1 MKTEE
6 IKLGDILYDVERK
19 MLVKVARVDEDG
31 VVKYLAYTDMQRIFK
46 TVPPPYRVGT
56 RTADVYVPA
65 TDEQRKYM
73 ERNLAVCEYV
83 NLPKDNRIEVLS
95 YIIADLKTENIELE
109 QRVHQLM
116 DDYNEVVRQL
126 DGREKRKDEDPTK
139 QTLGEM
145 MQMRDH
151 CDKLEKDNKTLT
163 NEFKNL
169 ELMYDELNGKSNA
182 LESTYKVLRKQRD
195 EQEEFIN
202 RFNQAEFVEMG
213 QECPY
218 NYKIRQ
224 KTKREVGD
232 SKCCVCH
239 HLMKA
244 DVFGKK
250 CVLCAYLYDN
260 KKEYD
265 AHEKMASAE

>member
-6 IKLGDILYDVERK
+6 INPGDILFDKERK

-31 VVKYLAYTDMQRIFK
+31 VVKYSAYTDMQRIFW

-56 RTADVYVPA
+56 RTADAYIPA

-73 ERNLAVCEYV
+73 ERELTVCEYV
-83 NLPKDNRIEVLS
+83 NLPKDNRMEVLA
-95 YIIADLKTENIELE
+95 YIIADLKAENIELV
-109 QRVHQLM
+109 QRVHQLV
-116 DDYNEVVRQL
+116 DDYNDVVSQL
-126 DGREKRKDEDPTK
+126 RGMEKHEPNTEGY
-139 QTLGEM
+139 TLGEQTEALDKCEALKKDYKQLANEHRTFE
-145 MQMRDH
+145 QMY
-151 CDKLEKDNKTLT
+151 N
-163 NEFKNL
+163 
-169 ELMYDELNGKSNA
+169 ELNEKSNA
-182 LESTYKVLRKQRD
+182 LESINEDLRKQRD
-195 EQEEFIN
+195 EQEELRN
-202 RFNQAEFVEMG
+202 RFKHAEFIEMG

-224 KTKREVGD
+224 TTKREVGD
-232 SKCCVCH
+232 SKCCACH
-239 HLMKA
+239 HLMKE

>member
-126 DGREKRKDEDPTK
+126 DGREKSKDEDQSK

-145 MQMRDH
+145 QQMRDH
-151 CDKLEKDNKTLT
+151 CAKLERENRRNRQLKCFAKAIHSFVKVKNIYMKKGVSCG
-163 NEFKNL
+163 FKRDHPTGWSTSCL
-169 ELMYDELNGKSNA
+169 ECASCLDVIEGLG
-182 LESTYKVLRKQRD
+182 VIC
-195 EQEEFIN
+195 EE
-202 RFNQAEFVEMG
+202 R
-213 QECPY
+213 
-218 NYKIRQ
+218 
-224 KTKREVGD
+224 
-232 SKCCVCH
+232 
-239 HLMKA
+239 
-244 DVFGKK
+244 
-250 CVLCAYLYDN
+250 LY
-260 KKEYD
+260 
-265 AHEKMASAE
+265 SFSR

>member
-1 MKTEE
+1 MEKETNKRME
-6 IKLGDILYDVERK
+6 
-19 MLVKVARVDEDG
+19 A
-31 VVKYLAYTDMQRIFK
+31 LA
-46 TVPPPYRVGT
+46 
-56 RTADVYVPA
+56 
-65 TDEQRKYM
+65 
-73 ERNLAVCEYV
+73 C
-83 NLPKDNRIEVLS
+83 
-95 YIIADLKTENIELE
+95 IIGDLKAENMMMTE
-109 QRVHQLM
+109 RVHQLM
-116 DDYNEVVRQL
+116 NDYNEVVRQL

-163 NEFKNL
+163 NEYKNL

-195 EQEEFIN
+195 EQEELIN

-232 SKCCVCH
+232 GECCACH

-260 KKEYD
+260 KKEHD
-265 AHEKMASAE
+265 TREMMATDE

>member
-1 MKTEE
+1 MEKETNKRME
-6 IKLGDILYDVERK
+6 
-19 MLVKVARVDEDG
+19 A
-31 VVKYLAYTDMQRIFK
+31 LA
-46 TVPPPYRVGT
+46 
-56 RTADVYVPA
+56 
-65 TDEQRKYM
+65 
-73 ERNLAVCEYV
+73 C
-83 NLPKDNRIEVLS
+83 
-95 YIIADLKTENIELE
+95 IIGDLKAENMMMTE
-109 QRVHQLM
+109 RVHQLM
-116 DDYNEVVRQL
+116 NDYNEVVRQL

-151 CDKLEKDNKTLT
+151 CDKLGKDNKTLT
-163 NEFKNL
+163 NEYKNL

-195 EQEEFIN
+195 EQEELIN
-202 RFNQAEFVEMG
+202 RFYQAEFVEMG

-232 SKCCVCH
+232 GECCACH